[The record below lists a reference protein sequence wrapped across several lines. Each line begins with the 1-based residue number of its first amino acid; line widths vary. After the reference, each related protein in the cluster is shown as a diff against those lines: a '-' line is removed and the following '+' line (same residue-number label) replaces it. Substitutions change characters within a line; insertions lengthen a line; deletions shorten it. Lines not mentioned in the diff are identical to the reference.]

1 MKSEIFFLIALV
13 FDFIAFVPQGVIGY
27 IIDELKTKHI
37 TLIGILLMALSLVL
51 LFLKVEPIINIIILS
66 IGNAMIH
73 IDGAE
78 KTLRSS
84 PGKMSP
90 AAIFVSGGSFGLIIG
105 KILASIKT
113 PVILIIIIDLLA
125 IIPLVISNKYKNQIK
140 DKNLNKYNYSNKK
153 INRNIVIALATTVVI
168 VRAYMGYA
176 IPTSWNK
183 TIIQS
188 ILLYFTMGTG
198 KALGGI
204 LIDKIGIRKTS
215 FISTIVALPFL
226 LFGDKNIYISLI
238 GIMSFSM
245 TMAIT
250 LGLIVSVL
258 KKYPGIAFGFTTLGL
273 FLGTLPIFIIR
284 FKSIVINC
292 IIILSLTIVSIIIL
306 NYICRKDDKNEFN

>member
-1 MKSEIFFLIALV
+1 
-13 FDFIAFVPQGVIGY
+13 
-27 IIDELKTKHI
+27 
-37 TLIGILLMALSLVL
+37 
-51 LFLKVEPIINIIILS
+51 
-66 IGNAMIH
+66 
-73 IDGAE
+73 
-78 KTLRSS
+78 
-84 PGKMSP
+84 MSP
-90 AAIFVSGGSFGLIIG
+90 VAIFVSGGSFGLIIG
-105 KILASIKT
+105 KILASLKT

-125 IIPLVISNKYKNQIK
+125 IIPLVISNKYKNQVQ
-140 DKNLNKYNYSNKK
+140 DKNLSKYNYSNKK

-176 IPTSWNK
+176 IPTTWNK

-258 KKYPGIAFGFTTLGL
+258 KKHPGIAFGFTKLGL

-284 FKSIVINC
+284 IKSIVINC

>member
-13 FDFIAFVPQGVIGY
+13 FDFVAFVPQGVIGY

-113 PVILIIIIDLLA
+113 PVILIIIIN
-125 IIPLVISNKYKNQIK
+125 ISHNSKLKEILECSFTYINQ
-140 DKNLNKYNYSNKK
+140 
-153 INRNIVIALATTVVI
+153 
-168 VRAYMGYA
+168 
-176 IPTSWNK
+176 
-183 TIIQS
+183 
-188 ILLYFTMGTG
+188 
-198 KALGGI
+198 
-204 LIDKIGIRKTS
+204 
-215 FISTIVALPFL
+215 
-226 LFGDKNIYISLI
+226 YISIYL
-238 GIMSFSM
+238 
-245 TMAIT
+245 
-250 LGLIVSVL
+250 
-258 KKYPGIAFGFTTLGL
+258 Y
-273 FLGTLPIFIIR
+273 
-284 FKSIVINC
+284 INGYC
-292 IIILSLTIVSIIIL
+292 
-306 NYICRKDDKNEFN
+306 N